1 MLAWWT
7 VGGGFF
13 TGRYRSLEDPNA
25 ASDPGSRFDPNT
37 HQGKAYRQRYWNAPY
52 FNALARIEAVAQ
64 KHGLTL
70 AEIALRWISHHS
82 LLKREYGDAVLI
94 GASSVKHIEQV
105 RILIYARGMRR
116 EENSDPGLYHRTW
129 LTSRRGRFVSHALH
143 PAERLC

>member
-1 MLAWWT
+1 M
-7 VGGGFF
+7 GGGFF

-52 FNALARIEAVAQ
+52 FNALAKIEAVAQ

-70 AEIALRWISHHS
+70 AEIAPRWISHHS

-105 RILIYARGMRR
+105 CCLRFSGDPRLARDG
-116 EENSDPGLYHRTW
+116 
-129 LTSRRGRFVSHALH
+129 
-143 PAERLC
+143 C